1 MPRSSRWSAG
11 HEQNRCIEPHSCSQ
25 LARGLYISAIF
36 YSVMKMTNVK
46 DLLSP
51 SLLDKPIEKP
61 AKAKAVEPAKRWRN
75 KWKANAFLRVLETGE
90 RYSPGQIYWGKMDHP
105 SKEVAEQRA
114 LEDLAEDLRQGV
126 PSFAQTYLGAH
137 PIPEG
142 E

>member
-61 AKAKAVEPAKRWRN
+61 AKRWRN
-75 KWKANAFLRVLETGE
+75 LWFATCACRMNCGVRWA
-90 RYSPGQIYWGKMDHP
+90 PGFHWGLDEHP
-105 SKEVAEQRA
+105 SKGVAEERA
-114 LEDLAEDLRQGV
+114 RDSQKGDLASIGWTPV
-126 PSFAQTYLGAH
+126 IYVGAH